1 MNSLLLVF
9 RHLQALVLLTRPGNV
24 LMATMA
30 VALGFWLA
38 QNEDSNRLI
47 LLCLATAA
55 ATAYGNVINDLR
67 DIDTDI
73 ISHPKRPLV
82 QGSTTS
88 FWAALFSVVLCVGSL
103 SSAFAVG
110 PLAGAAT
117 LIPLLILSIYTLR
130 LKRTPLAGN
139 LLVSVL
145 VAYALLY
152 GGLRAPRFER
162 LLIPALLA
170 LLLNLSREIIKDLQD
185 ESGDRQTG
193 GGTTAELPSQL
204 LRILISIL
212 FAAYLFLLPLPWL
225 RHEFGWSYGAIALL
239 SIVPLHSVL
248 CKRLWRKDWLLLL
261 PSLSRLLKI
270 EMLLGLAAL
279 AVDELLTNL
288 LK

>member
-1 MNSLLLVF
+1 MNSLVLIS
-9 RHLQALVLLTRPGNV
+9 RHLHALVLLTRPGNV
-24 LMATMA
+24 LMATVA

-38 QNEDSNRLI
+38 QNSDVSRLL
-47 LLCLATAA
+47 LLCVATAA

-67 DIDTDI
+67 DIDTDK
-73 ISHPKRPLV
+73 ISHPTRPLV
-82 QGSTTS
+82 QGSTTTL
-88 FWAALFSVVLCVGSL
+88 WAALFSVVLCVVSL
-103 SSAFAVG
+103 SSAFSVG

-117 LIPLLILSIYTLR
+117 IIPLLILSIYTLR

-139 LLVSVL
+139 ILVSVL

-193 GGTTAELPSQL
+193 GGTTAELPAQI
-204 LRILISIL
+204 LRVLISMI

-225 RHEFGWSYGAIALL
+225 RHEFGLTYGAIALL
-239 SIVPLHSVL
+239 SIVPLHCVL
-248 CKRLWRKDWLLLL
+248 FKRLWRKDWLSLLA
-261 PSLSRLLKI
+261 SLSRLLKI

-279 AVDELLTNL
+279 AVDELLTKL
-288 LK
+288 L